1 MKLAIFDID
10 GTITR
15 TSSERFFIKY
25 LLRHKTLTYVHLIKT
40 FFLFLVKHP
49 LQAKTGLKQ
58 NKMYLWNLNESNL
71 RRLAKDCFKKEI
83 MPNIKTALVSEI
95 ERRKSEDYK
104 ILLLSGSLPCL
115 VEPMVEHVK
124 ADFMICSEVENVNG
138 VFTGEMKAL
147 HPYGENKKLLAEQFC
162 SKNGFEMNLSC
173 AYANEWADRFLL
185 EAVAEAV
192 AVDPDKKLRN
202 MAVLKSWRTINT

>member
-25 LLRHKTLTYVHLIKT
+25 LLNHEVIDYVHLVRT
-40 FFLFLVKHP
+40 FFLFLIKHP
-49 LQAKTGLKQ
+49 LQARTGFKQ
-58 NKMYLWNLNESNL
+58 NKMYLRGLKEDEL
-71 RRLAKDCFKKEI
+71 CRLASDCFNQEI
-83 MPNIKTALVSEI
+83 LSDIKQQLLDEIDRRRSEG
-95 ERRKSEDYK
+95 YK

-115 VEPMVEHVK
+115 VEPMVAHVK

-138 VFTGEMKAL
+138 IFTGEMKAL
-147 HPYGENKKLLAEQFC
+147 HPYGENKKLLAEKFC
-162 SKNGFEMNLSC
+162 TENDFEMNQSC

-185 EAVAEAV
+185 EAVLEAV
-192 AVDPDKKLRN
+192 AVDPDEKLRK
-202 MAVLKSWRTINT
+202 MSLQKKWKIIE